1 MPKINSMK
9 NRVLIFLLCVSIQS
23 FAQQKASYNVHS
35 HNDYAQEFP
44 FWEAYIGGAS
54 SIEADVFLKNDTL
67 FVTHTEDEISTE
79 NTLDQLYLQPLKKL
93 SEEGKLRSLQVLIDI
108 KSDAETTLEAV
119 IKAIQSQELAHTDQ
133 LTFVISG
140 NRPAAETY
148 KNYPDFIQFDYQDLE
163 DLDQVDLSKVALIS
177 VNYKDYSVWNGFGN
191 MVAPE
196 LKKVKAAIAKAHA
209 VNKKF
214 RFWGSPDTKI
224 AWTRFADLG
233 VDFINTDTPGE
244 AVTYLKTL
252 DQNTYVN
259 TQKIEVYQ
267 PEFQFDYE
275 TTPVNVI
282 LMIGDGTGLAQIT
295 SGQIANG
302 GVLTVTQLKD
312 IGFSKT
318 ASTDDLV
325 TDSAAGA
332 TAMATGTKTH
342 NRAIG
347 VGPDD
352 QPLQNITEI
361 LGAKGFATGLVTTDA
376 IDGATP
382 ASFYAHRKERDD
394 AQGILADLK
403 GSEID
408 FFIAGGKSKAALL
421 PDSYLIKDLTD
432 FNTINEKTAVYVGD
446 GKVPSIADGRG
457 ALLPNSVKQSLQILE
472 NTKKPFFMMIEA
484 AQIDSNG
491 HANNTSGIVQE
502 MLDFD
507 QTIAEVLKFA
517 DKTKNTLVVI
527 TADHETSGFG
537 IISGDLKTGK
547 LHGEFLTTNHTGIMV
562 PVFAYGPQAQNF
574 RGAYENTEIFD
585 KILKALHP

>member
-1 MPKINSMK
+1 MK
-9 NRVLIFLLCVSIQS
+9 NLFFLITLFLVSGI
-23 FAQQKASYNVHS
+23 FAQQATVYKVHS
-35 HNDYAQEFP
+35 HNDYEQQFP
-44 FWEAYIGGAS
+44 FWDAYINEAS
-54 SIEADVFLKNDTL
+54 SIEADVFLKNKTL
-67 FVTHTEDEISTE
+67 FVAHSEGEIKAE
-79 NTLDQLYLQPLKKL
+79 NTLEIQYLQPLEQL
-93 SEEGKLRSLQVLIDI
+93 AQEGKLRNLQLLIDI
-108 KSDAETTLEAV
+108 KSAAEPTLNAV
-119 IKAIQSQELAHTDQ
+119 VKAIEKHQTLVQSKKVS
-133 LTFVISG
+133 FVISG
-140 NRPAAETY
+140 NRPAVKKY
-148 KNYPDFIQFDYQDLE
+148 KTYPDFIQFDYQNLD
-163 DLDQVDLSKVALIS
+163 DLDQIDLSKVALIS
-177 VNYKDYSVWNGFGN
+177 VNYKDFSVWNGFGN

-196 LKKVKAAIAKAHA
+196 LKKVEEAIGKAHA
-209 VNKKF
+209 VNKPF

-224 AWTRFADLG
+224 AWTRFANLG
-233 VDFINTDTPGE
+233 VDFINSDTPGA

-259 TQKIEVYQ
+259 PKKIEIYQ
-267 PEFQFDYE
+267 PEFQFNYE

-302 GVLTVTQLKD
+302 GALTVTQLKD

-332 TAMATGTKTH
+332 TAMATGSKTH

-347 VGPDD
+347 MDADD
-352 QPLQNITEI
+352 KPLKNITEI
-361 LGAKGFATGLVTTDA
+361 LGARGFSTGLITTDA

-394 AQGILADLK
+394 AKGILSDLA

-408 FFIAGGKSKAALL
+408 FFIAGGKAKADLV
-421 PDSYLIKDLTD
+421 PDSYQVMELPE
-432 FNTINEKTAVYVGD
+432 FNTLKKKTAIYAGE

-457 ALLPNSVKQSLQILE
+457 ALLPNSVKQSLEILE
-472 NTKKPFFMMIEA
+472 NSEKPFFMMVEA

-491 HANNTSGIVQE
+491 HSNNTSGIVQE

-517 DKTKNTLVVI
+517 DKSKNTLVVI

-537 IISGDLKTGK
+537 IIGGDLKTGE

-574 RGAYENTEIFD
+574 RGAYENTEIF
-585 KILKALHP
+585 KRILKALNVKE

>member
-1 MPKINSMK
+1 MK
-9 NRVLIFLLCVSIQS
+9 NSILILFLCLCSLS
-23 FAQQKASYNVHS
+23 FAQQKVNYKVHA

-54 SIEADVFLKNDTL
+54 SIEVDVFLKENTL
-67 FVTHTEDEISTE
+67 FVTHSENEIKKP
-79 NTLDQLYLQPLKKL
+79 NTLEKLYLQPLKQL
-93 SEEGKLRSLQVLIDI
+93 QTEGRLRNLQLLIDI
-108 KSDAETTLEAV
+108 KSDAETTLVA
-119 IKAIQSQELAHTDQ
+119 ITKAIEKQNLDEVEALH
-133 LTFVISG
+133 FVISG
-140 NRPAAETY
+140 NRPEAKAYSE
-148 KNYPDFIQFDYQDLE
+148 YPDFIQFDHQNLE
-163 DLDQVDLSKVALIS
+163 DLDNIDLSKVALVS
-177 VNYKDYSVWNGFGN
+177 VNYKNYSVWNGFGN

-196 LKKVKAAIAKAHA
+196 LEKVEEAIAKAHA
-209 VNKKF
+209 VNKPF
-214 RFWGSPDTKI
+214 RFWASPDTKI
-224 AWTRFADLG
+224 AWTRFANLG
-233 VDFINTDTPGE
+233 VDFINSDKPAE
-244 AVTYLKTL
+244 AVSYLQTL

-259 TQKIEVYQ
+259 TQQIEVYQ
-267 PEFQFDYE
+267 PEFKFDYND
-275 TTPVNVI
+275 TPVNVI

-302 GVLTVTQLKD
+302 GQLTVTQLKD
-312 IGFSKT
+312 FGLSKT
-318 ASTDDLV
+318 AATDDLV

-347 VGPDD
+347 VDPDD
-352 QPLQNITEI
+352 QSLQNITEL
-361 LGAKGFATGLVTTDA
+361 LGGKGFATGLITTDA

-382 ASFYAHRKERDD
+382 ASFFAHRKERDD
-394 AQGILADLK
+394 AKGILSDLE

-408 FFIAGGKSKAALL
+408 FFIAGGKSKAALV
-421 PDSYLIKDLTD
+421 PDSYQVKTLAD
-432 FNTINEKTAVYVGD
+432 FNSIEEKTAIYVGD

-457 ALLPNSVKQSLQILE
+457 PLLPNSVKQSLEILE
-472 NTKKPFFMMIEA
+472 NNQKPFFMMIEA

-537 IISGDLKTGK
+537 IISGNLNKGE

-562 PVFAYGPQAQNF
+562 PVFAYGPQAEKF
-574 RGAYENTEIFD
+574 RGAYENTEIFH
-585 KILKALHP
+585 KILAALE